1 MDFLN
6 IIVQSKQGEVEKLK
20 KIIPEQRLRT
30 KAFKIGEKRG
40 FFKTLAQPGINIIAE
55 IKRASPSKG
64 IIAPDLNPVELA
76 REYEQGGAAAISV
89 LTEQNYFKGGPDD
102 LSLARHAGGLPV
114 LRKDFIISSYQIYE
128 SAVMEADAVLLIVR
142 ILSEE
147 QLKDYLKLCKELG
160 LDALVEIHSED
171 DLERA
176 SLSGARLIGINNRNL
191 STFETDLSISMRL
204 VSMLDSSQIP
214 VAASGIKNRLDI
226 EKNLD
231 AGINNFLIGESLV
244 RSEKPSDFI
253 KSLLGDK

>member
-1 MDFLN
+1 LDFLN
-6 IIVQSKQGEVEKLK
+6 IIIKSKQEKVEKLK
-20 KIIPEQRLRT
+20 KTVPEQRLLA
-30 KAFKIGEKRG
+30 KALKLREKRG
-40 FFKTLAQPGINIIAE
+40 FLQNLAQQGINIIAE

-64 IIAPDLNPVELA
+64 LIAPDLNPAELA

-89 LTEQNYFKGGPDD
+89 LTEQNYFKGSPDD
-102 LSLARHAGGLPV
+102 LSLARQAGGLPV

-128 SAVMEADAVLLIVR
+128 SAAMEADAVLLIVR
-142 ILSEE
+142 ILSGE